1 MKKLIYSIAIA
12 LSFMTIACKKDKAV
26 SITGYWTGSG
36 INTGSSS
43 SSFIGVLYKSDNS
56 ARVYILSSDTTI
68 GLKLNAT
75 YVIGADSIRTT
86 MTDGSNTTI
95 LSSKLNSNATQMNG
109 TFRSLTNSTTGIW
122 SVTKN

>member
-75 YVIGADSIRTT
+75 YVIGADSKFNQFNNWYLV
-86 MTDGSNTTI
+86 GN
-95 LSSKLNSNATQMNG
+95 
-109 TFRSLTNSTTGIW
+109 
-122 SVTKN
+122 